1 MLKCCSLN
9 YVIVSHCSVNSATFS
24 YHSVNFEMLTVCVVI
39 AFSYSPGLRFV
50 QHRGS
55 PRNFPKGGLTLP
67 TRRLEY
73 GFQGIVNAKNLR
85 QTNFSPSDGG

>member
-1 MLKCCSLN
+1 M
-9 YVIVSHCSVNSATFS
+9 
-24 YHSVNFEMLTVCVVI
+24 
-39 AFSYSPGLRFV
+39 RFV
-50 QHRGS
+50 QHMGS

-85 QTNFSPSDGG
+85 QTSFSPSDGGLACSDRGAIALSIPPPGATPGTAKDICLRLGIN